1 VSEASPSTSLPAVRG
16 ARFAW
21 VVSGIAALGG
31 FLFGYD
37 TGVISDLSEVAPP
50 AHRGRIVSANQLMV
64 TAGIVIAYLVD
75 YAFSTSGDWRAMFGI
90 AFVPAA
96 LLGLGMLAMPESPR
110 FLAGHGREDDA
121 RDVLE
126 RMLGT
131 DDKQAIDDELAQID
145 RDITRPSQ
153 WRALLAPNLRRVLIV
168 GVGLAILQQITGIN
182 TVIYFAP
189 TLLHQTGLGSSNAI
203 LNSIPIGAVNLI
215 VTIISLAII
224 DRVGRRR
231 LLVASLTGMA
241 VTLVGLAI
249 AFQLSGSARSDL
261 ALTFLILYVGSF
273 AIGFG
278 PVFWLLISE
287 IYPSEIR
294 GEANSV
300 ATAANWLANFGVA
313 LTFLSLVTAFGQT
326 AVFGAFAVLSVLAI
340 VFTLALVPETR
351 ERSLEEIEHDL
362 GTLEAADDTI
372 AA

>member
-1 VSEASPSTSLPAVRG
+1 
-16 ARFAW
+16 
-21 VVSGIAALGG
+21 
-31 FLFGYD
+31 
-37 TGVISDLSEVAPP
+37 
-50 AHRGRIVSANQLMV
+50 
-64 TAGIVIAYLVD
+64 
-75 YAFSTSGDWRAMFGI
+75 
-90 AFVPAA
+90 
-96 LLGLGMLAMPESPR
+96 
-110 FLAGHGREDDA
+110 
-121 RDVLE
+121 
-126 RMLGT
+126 
-131 DDKQAIDDELAQID
+131 
-145 RDITRPSQ
+145 
-153 WRALLAPNLRRVLIV
+153 
-168 GVGLAILQQITGIN
+168 
-182 TVIYFAP
+182 
-189 TLLHQTGLGSSNAI
+189 
-203 LNSIPIGAVNLI
+203 
-215 VTIISLAII
+215 
-224 DRVGRRR
+224 
-231 LLVASLTGMA
+231 MA